1 MNLEPIF
8 KNLPE
13 VKKPLEKR
21 VSFNVKLKWTLV
33 VLVLFFV
40 LANIPLY
47 GLAVNSLERFK
58 YLAIILGTDFGSIIS
73 LGIGPIVMASI
84 VLQLLL
90 GGGLLQIDTRTEEG
104 KKYFQGL
111 QKIMVFAFIIFEAI
125 VYVVM
130 KGLEANPGFQA
141 IVIFQLVL
149 GGLAIVFLDD
159 LVTKWG
165 FGSGVSLFIAAGVA
179 WRIFTG
185 LFQFV
190 SPQGNCLLDF
200 ANTPCAGKFL
210 VIIQSIVNQDAK
222 QALNAFL
229 VIFVTALI
237 FVIVVWAQS
246 LKIEIPL
253 SFDRLRGYGIRWPL
267 NFFYTSN
274 IPVILTAAFIAN
286 IQLFAGLLESWLGH
300 ATWLGGFSQGVP
312 VSGFVYWISSVNLV
326 SGIVTGSLM
335 TIDIFRS
342 ITHTLFFVAFAVI
355 FAVLWVKTSGLDANS
370 QAKNILASGLQVPGF
385 RRDERV
391 LESIL
396 ERYITPLTIMG
407 GAAIGLLAASAD
419 LLGALTN
426 GTAILLA
433 VMIFHNFYESIVKQ
447 HTVDMHPALRG
458 MIG

>member
-342 ITHTLFFVAFAVI
+342 ITHTLFC
-355 FAVLWVKTSGLDANS
+355 LLYTSPS
-370 QAKNILASGLQVPGF
+370 P
-385 RRDERV
+385 RD
-391 LESIL
+391 S
-396 ERYITPLTIMG
+396 
-407 GAAIGLLAASAD
+407 
-419 LLGALTN
+419 
-426 GTAILLA
+426 
-433 VMIFHNFYESIVKQ
+433 
-447 HTVDMHPALRG
+447 
-458 MIG
+458 